1 MLVTDENIEL
11 LNLNNN
17 DFKNKVINFSQKEK
31 DQLLY
36 DVIDGLWS
44 HEKLSYLLE
53 QGANPK
59 QFIGEE
65 RIMLW
70 SIAFSRDRS
79 SEKENMYLSS
89 LIPYLFNNFTDEFK
103 EGVKLIEKIS
113 LNKYKVI
120 MNRSDIAYNSVGYE
134 SGKIAKKLDE
144 EYSNI
149 LNDFENNVEQ
159 LNETSL
165 ANEVKRKRSKIKLLK

>member
-1 MLVTDENIEL
+1 MKNNKKKEL
-11 LNLNNN
+11 LQLDN
-17 DFKNKVINFSQKEK
+17 DEFKNKAMSFSQQEK
-31 DQLLY
+31 DKLLY
-36 DVIDGLWS
+36 WVIEELWPC
-44 HEKLSYLLE
+44 EKFNILLE

-65 RIMLW
+65 KIMLW
-70 SIAFSRDRS
+70 TIAFSSDRKT
-79 SEKENMYLSS
+79 EQKELYLS
-89 LIPYLFNNFTDEFK
+89 LMIPYLFNNFTDEFK
-103 EGVKLIEKIS
+103 EGTKLIEKNA

-134 SGKIAKKLDE
+134 SDKIAKKLDE

-159 LNETSL
+159 LNKNSL
-165 ANEVKRKRSKIKLLK
+165 ENEIKTKRSKIKLVK